1 MRLYRTNRG
10 TVVEHEG
17 AFHRL
22 THDWDALLNHA
33 DLESYLRHACSRAD
47 GDSGIDERILPPIG
61 TQEVWAA
68 GVTYYRSRAAR
79 VEESKVAGG
88 ESFYDR
94 VYEADRPELFFKAAP
109 WRVRGPGDTVRV
121 RRDSRWSV
129 PEPEIA
135 LCINARGRVVGYT
148 IGNDV
153 SSRDIEGENPLY
165 LPQAKTYDGSCS
177 LGPAVLVSESPLS
190 PDTTISLAI
199 TRGEERVFEGSTT
212 LTQLKRTPS
221 ELVEFLITASYPVT
235 PACDRR
241 WTVPHVTISSAS
253 AIEDLPLPFGP
264 CMRWTR
270 ASENVNSRTPGN
282 L

>member
-10 TVVEHEG
+10 PVVEHEG

-22 THDWDALLNHA
+22 THDWDSLLNHA

-47 GDSGIDERILPPIG
+47 GDSGIDDRILPPIG

-79 VEESKVAGG
+79 VEESKVSGG

-94 VYEADRPELFFKAAP
+94 VYEASRPELFFKAAP

-165 LPQAKTYDGSCS
+165 LPQAKIYDGACA
-177 LGPAVLVSESPLS
+177 LGPAMFVSTEPLS
-190 PDTTISLAI
+190 PETPIRLRVTRAGSVVVDGETTFAQMRRN
-199 TRGEERVFEGSTT
+199 T
-212 LTQLKRTPS
+212 S
-221 ELVEFLITASYPVT
+221 ELVEFLFRETSFPDGCVLLTGTGVVPPDDFTLQTGDEIRIDVPPIGTLVNIVGGMG
-235 PACDRR
+235 DR
-241 WTVPHVTISSAS
+241 
-253 AIEDLPLPFGP
+253 
-264 CMRWTR
+264 
-270 ASENVNSRTPGN
+270 
-282 L
+282 